1 MKRENKKIKEK
12 PQGNVA
18 LVNLFLYQFLLVATP
33 FLLVRNYLQ
42 QAIGSLSQWSLK
54 FAGFRMPYVL
64 LTLVLFLVI
73 ILIYNWQRIKLK
85 AFLILASVIVLMG
98 IGQSVT
104 DYYFNHDFFELQHNW
119 HYFAYGT
126 FAWVSY
132 LYHKKKGYSLV
143 RYVWQTVL
151 MGQLISLFDETAQIF
166 ISGRVFDICDI
177 GKDLWGVIVGIMVI
191 IASVPASYRDY
202 PFKLLQKKLRD
213 YFYNPYSAVF
223 VLLIYGFLFLCIGS
237 VLTETRYLVQV
248 LLWSVGIFLFIFGLI
263 HFMQFKIS
271 RLIIIILLAAAL
283 TISAV
288 TIKQNSQKVIIQKQ
302 AGLLQWRGIPIPYFD
317 LMIMRNGM
325 PKFVDKKIYF
335 NKKDKINRI
344 YGMTEDILLIGSG
357 SKGQGGKGFYDGESH
372 FVYNP
377 VTRKPLQILVYP
389 NQQACRIYN
398 QLSSDGKEI
407 LFIIHN
413 N

>member
-1 MKRENKKIKEK
+1 MKKENKKIKEK
-12 PQGNVA
+12 PRQNIA
-18 LVNLFLYQFLLVATP
+18 LVNLLLYQFLLVATP

-42 QAIGSLSQWSLK
+42 QAIGSLSQWSLTL
-54 FAGFRMPYVL
+54 AGFRMPYVL
-64 LTLVLFLVI
+64 LTLVVFLLI
-73 ILIYNWQRIKLK
+73 ILIYNRQRIKLK
-85 AFLILASVIVLMG
+85 AFLIFAAVIVLMG

-119 HYFAYGT
+119 HYFAYGV

-132 LYHKKKGYSLV
+132 LYHQKKGYSLV

-151 MGQLISLFDETAQIF
+151 MGQLISVFDETAQIF

-177 GKDLWGVIVGIMVI
+177 GKDLWGVIVGMMVI
-191 IASVPASYRDY
+191 IVSISSSGHKFR
-202 PFKLLQKKLRD
+202 LWHKKLRN
-213 YFYNPYSAVF
+213 YFLNPYSAVF
-223 VLLIYGFLFLCIGS
+223 ILLIYGFLFLSIGS
-237 VLTETRYLVQV
+237 LLTETRYLGQV
-248 LLWSVGIFLFIFGLI
+248 MLWSCGSFLFIFILI
-263 HFMQFKIS
+263 HLLQFKIT
-271 RLIIIILLAAAL
+271 RLIIIILLVAIII
-283 TISAV
+283 TSAV
-288 TIKQNSQKVIIQKQ
+288 TIRQNSQKVIIQKQ
-302 AGLLQWRGIPIPYFD
+302 AGLLQWRGIPVPYFD
-317 LMIMRNGM
+317 LMIKKNGNM
-325 PKFVDKKIYF
+325 KLVDKKRYF

-398 QLSSDGKEI
+398 QLSSDDKEI

>member
-1 MKRENKKIKEK
+1 MKKENKKIKEK
-12 PQGNVA
+12 PRQNIA
-18 LVNLFLYQFLLVATP
+18 LVNLLLYQFLLVATP

-42 QAIGSLSQWSLK
+42 QAIGSLSQWSLTL
-54 FAGFRMPYVL
+54 AGFRMPYVL
-64 LTLVLFLVI
+64 LTLVVFLLI
-73 ILIYNWQRIKLK
+73 ILIYNRQRIKLK
-85 AFLILASVIVLMG
+85 AFLIFAAVIVLMG

-119 HYFAYGT
+119 HYFAYGV

-132 LYHKKKGYSLV
+132 LFHQKKGYSLV

-151 MGQLISLFDETAQIF
+151 MGQLISVFDETAQIF

-177 GKDLWGVIVGIMVI
+177 GKDLWGVIVGMMVI
-191 IASVPASYRDY
+191 IVSISSSGHKFR
-202 PFKLLQKKLRD
+202 LWHKKLRN
-213 YFYNPYSAVF
+213 YFLNPYSAVF
-223 VLLIYGFLFLCIGS
+223 ILLIYGFLFLSIGS
-237 VLTETRYLVQV
+237 LLTETRYLGQV
-248 LLWSVGIFLFIFGLI
+248 MLWSCGSFLFIFILI
-263 HFMQFKIS
+263 HLLQFKIT
-271 RLIIIILLAAAL
+271 RLIIIILLVAIII
-283 TISAV
+283 TSAV
-288 TIKQNSQKVIIQKQ
+288 TIRQNSQKVIIQKQ
-302 AGLLQWRGIPIPYFD
+302 AGLLQWRGIPVPYFD
-317 LMIMRNGM
+317 LMIKKNGNM
-325 PKFVDKKIYF
+325 KLVDKKRYF

-398 QLSSDGKEI
+398 QLSSDDKEI